1 MGKNEKLKVYWRGNE
16 IGEIHDPISDMWYL
30 EGEWVNNGTKES
42 EEFEAL
48 VKSFTPREILK
59 EPSKGTRILLA
70 GAEGDKSTHALIMG
84 LADKSLLLR
93 RIFEKE
99 TIEWL
104 IANVK

>member
-1 MGKNEKLKVYWRGNE
+1 MKVYWRGNK
-16 IGEIHDPISDMWYL
+16 IGEIHDPILDMWYL
-30 EGEWVNNGTKES
+30 EGVWVNNGTKES

-59 EPSKGTRILLA
+59 EPFKGTRILLA
-70 GAEGDKSTHALIMG
+70 GTEGDKSTHALVMG
-84 LADKSLLLR
+84 IENESLLLR
-93 RIFEKE
+93 RIVEKG